1 MVSKKI
7 IVAHLNLN
15 ALDGLSSK
23 FERGKVFAI
32 KNFIL
37 HFNPEI
43 NLFDRK
49 SIGTWPYLYVLDK
62 LFCRMCYT
70 LSSNLEISNN

>member
-1 MVSKKI
+1 MVCKKF

-43 NLFDRK
+43 NLF
-49 SIGTWPYLYVLDK
+49 
-62 LFCRMCYT
+62 
-70 LSSNLEISNN
+70 

>member
-1 MVSKKI
+1 MVSKKF

-23 FERGKVFAI
+23 LERGKAFAI

-43 NLFDRK
+43 NLFLDFHINA
-49 SIGTWPYLYVLDK
+49 SYLL
-62 LFCRMCYT
+62 
-70 LSSNLEISNN
+70 